1 MSKNYKDSLRKS
13 EELYKAEVSRRI
25 TTERVVREMTNNV
38 EEKEKWT
45 LDMIEQCE
53 VSNKVSEKK
62 VNEMTTKM
70 NAMQKEFEDRMTNL
84 TVVQH
89 FEDEE
94 MMVKNQR
101 NINRILMQNLP

>member
-1 MSKNYKDSLRKS
+1 
-13 EELYKAEVSRRI
+13 
-25 TTERVVREMTNNV
+25 
-38 EEKEKWT
+38 
-45 LDMIEQCE
+45 MIEQCE

-94 MMVKNQR
+94 MMVSMVK
-101 NINRILMQNLP
+101 ILNLIC